1 MGLPMEN
8 KNSEDEESVAQQ
20 PFQGVLLSAD
30 TIAQR
35 VQELGAQI
43 SQDYAGRSPVVVC
56 ILTGAMMFFSDL
68 VRCIECPITIGTMSI
83 SSYGDAT
90 KSSGVAV
97 IDKDIDIAVQGRDVL
112 LVEDII
118 DSGLTLSYLI
128 DVFERRNAHSV
139 KIVALLD
146 KSERRKVEIEPDYR
160 GFEVPN
166 HFLVGYGLD
175 FANRF
180 RQLPYVAIL
189 HPDYAAAHS
198 PS

>member
-1 MGLPMEN
+1 
-8 KNSEDEESVAQQ
+8 
-20 PFQGVLLSAD
+20 
-30 TIAQR
+30 
-35 VQELGAQI
+35 
-43 SQDYAGRSPVVVC
+43 
-56 ILTGAMMFFSDL
+56 
-68 VRCIECPITIGTMSI
+68 MSI

-90 KSSGVAV
+90 KSSGVAT
-97 IDKDIDIAVQGRDVL
+97 IDKDMDIAVQGRDVL
-112 LVEDII
+112 IVEDII

-146 KSERRKVEIEPDYR
+146 KIERRKVEIEPDYR

-189 HPDYAAAHS
+189 HPDYAASHS